1 MVGGC
6 LGDLTGRTT
15 TPGQVD
21 LGQIA
26 AVKPYYINAVVY
38 SNYTHS
44 ALKSLVWTKV
54 WAIIDIRNLM
64 NTVNVSGLTRQ
75 ERARYDEVVYCPL
88 IRQMTILGYVCR
100 NQGIPNDQCSGFHT
114 DPARVTDRLRAVV
127 AEGSCPAEVERLP
140 ETLAYNPVKITFPP
154 AP

>member
-1 MVGGC
+1 
-6 LGDLTGRTT
+6 
-15 TPGQVD
+15 
-21 LGQIA
+21 
-26 AVKPYYINAVVY
+26 
-38 SNYTHS
+38 
-44 ALKSLVWTKV
+44 
-54 WAIIDIRNLM
+54 M
-64 NTVNVSGLTRQ
+64 NNVNVSGLTRQ